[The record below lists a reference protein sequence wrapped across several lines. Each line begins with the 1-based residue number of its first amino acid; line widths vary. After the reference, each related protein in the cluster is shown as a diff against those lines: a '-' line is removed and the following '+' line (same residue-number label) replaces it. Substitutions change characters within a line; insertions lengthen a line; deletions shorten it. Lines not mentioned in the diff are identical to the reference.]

1 MGYILPVN
9 NYQYEQYT
17 LRDIGRKTNPY
28 KQQEVFRLFPI
39 PDSLEKRTSMQTGE
53 EYLQKEESKEKR
65 ETAKNKE
72 VQELIAK
79 ATGKGTHIDLFV

>member
-17 LRDIGRKTNPY
+17 LRDIGRKKNPY
-28 KQQEVFRLFPI
+28 KQQEVFQLFPI
-39 PDSLEKRTSMQTGE
+39 TNSLENRIGRQTNGE
-53 EYLQKEESKEKR
+53 QLQKEESREKR
-65 ETAKNKE
+65 DAVKNKE
-72 VQELIAK
+72 IQELIAK